1 VINISTNI
9 YQQNEQPHLT
19 LIIIEHVL
27 PDCLASHDKLIT
39 LLERL
44 RSSLVFSEVWV
55 SVFSFNV

>member
-27 PDCLASHDKLIT
+27 PDCLASHDILFKLIT

-44 RSSLVFSEVWV
+44 RSSPVFSEV
-55 SVFSFNV
+55 